1 MLSKKLIVSLGV
13 DLQNEQSVGKL
24 GKKQRKRKVQIHH
37 SHRKLQ
43 KKCQHDDCETD
54 NDELS
59 TESCSSHMSTSTH
72 SYASSCT
79 HSLLEKDGSDEEE
92 FEKDDVCTWTEEYQT
107 AKQNQ
112 TKSKIEDITREMA
125 DIQSRE
131 YGTCLLDKLRKKD
144 DESRLEELQLQL
156 KSLQSVNQRADNGVM
171 HIDHDECHHCGM
183 VGMVHINVHRCVAH
197 CMACHREM
205 SVEHFFETTGT
216 NLMTTNPGRYT
227 RRGHFLATLKR
238 IQAMRPVKFPPTLLG
253 EVKRYF
259 QKHFH
264 AEKPKDINYKYV
276 KDVLKALGYNDKRK
290 KGDFT
295 EHIMAVYCQLTGR
308 TPPRFTIGQHQ
319 TLVKDFDELD
329 GVFEQACIDVGE
341 DRNNWLSYEF
351 TIYRL
356 CLKNHYDNMTEW
368 LGILKGQV
376 TLRCQDKIMQRMF
389 ELRGW
394 PFQSLKFEEMEKTD
408 KYPREEQPISL
419 RKQSRQP
426 MITDMMT
433 FMNHHKQILNKP
445 SKPDTADENPEDH
458 IMSTDESSDA
468 HQPRKQKKRLIKKR
482 KAKARKR
489 RFVKSR
495 RKHVK

>member
-13 DLQNEQSVGKL
+13 DLQHEKSVGRLAKQ
-24 GKKQRKRKVQIHH
+24 QRKRKVQIHD
-37 SHRKLQ
+37 SHIRLQ
-43 KKCQHDDCETD
+43 KKCQHDVCDSD

-59 TESCSSHMSTSTH
+59 VDSCSSHISTSTH

-79 HSLLEKDGSDEEE
+79 HSLLENDGSDEEE
-92 FEKDDVCTWTEEYQT
+92 YEKDDMSAWTEEYQA
-107 AKQNQ
+107 AKHNQ
-112 TKSKIEDITREMA
+112 TESQITGIEREMA
-125 DIQSRE
+125 DIQTRK
-131 YGTCLLDKLRKKD
+131 YGTCLLDKLRMKD
-144 DESRLEELQLQL
+144 DGSRLEELQLQL
-156 KSLQSVNQRADNGVM
+156 KSLQSVNKDTDNGAM
-171 HIDHDECHHCGM
+171 HIDYDECHHCGI

-205 SVEHFFETTGT
+205 AVEHFFETTGT

-227 RRGHFLATLKR
+227 RRGHFQATLKR

-259 QKHFH
+259 QTHFH

-276 KDVLKALGYNDKRK
+276 KDVLKALGYNNKRK

-389 ELRGW
+389 ELCGW
-394 PFQSLKFEEMEKTD
+394 PFEPLRFEEMEKSD
-408 KYPREEQPISL
+408 KYPREETPLKS
-419 RKQSRQP
+419 RKQSHQL
-426 MITDMMT
+426 MITDMMA
-433 FMNHHKQILNKP
+433 FMDHHKQILTKSSRP
-445 SKPDTADENPEDH
+445 EAETDNPEDH
-458 IMSTDESSDA
+458 IMSTDESDTEPS
-468 HQPRKQKKRLIKKR
+468 KKKKKRMIKKR
-482 KAKARKR
+482 KAKRKDRRKVKR
-489 RFVKSR
+489 RH
-495 RKHVK
+495 KHVR